1 MTSDGLSTPSPQAR
15 DLMLGILRCQHLEQA
30 LDPLGKHP
38 CRKVVGAQWS
48 VPIADRRRRFAQ
60 EHELPEPWSGEIEH
74 ALILFVS
81 SNPSGSSPS
90 GVKRRGETGPRA
102 SCTDDAL
109 VDYYHRRFETEI
121 VDGRYHANADGSRG
135 KYQPFWGGTNSIAK
149 QLLPGARP
157 GRDYVLTELVRCKS
171 QDERGVDDALST
183 CSEAYLKR
191 TLALA
196 GNAQVIVALGKKAR
210 GWFQT
215 HAKPCLADSSTIS
228 CVEEVRLDV
237 WPERTF
243 TLLALGHPS
252 GGEMRSP
259 ERVLPPD
266 QLERV
271 RERLRTARG

>member
-1 MTSDGLSTPSPQAR
+1 MRNGA
-15 DLMLGILRCQHLEQA
+15 
-30 LDPLGKHP
+30 
-38 CRKVVGAQWS
+38 CRSRSA
-48 VPIADRRRRFAQ
+48 ANACAQ
-60 EHELPEPWSGEIEH
+60 EHELPEPWSGEIER

-90 GVKRRGETGPRA
+90 GTEPRAATGPRA
-102 SCTDDAL
+102 DWTDDAL

-121 VDGRYHANADGSRG
+121 ADGRYHATTDGTRG
-135 KYQPFWGGTNSIAK
+135 KYQRFWGGTSSIAN
-149 QLLPGARP
+149 QLLPGATP

-171 QDERGVDDALST
+171 QQEKGVDEALST

-196 GNAQVIVALGKKAR
+196 AKAQVIVALGKKAR
-210 GWFQT
+210 GWF
-215 HAKPCLADSSTIS
+215 HVHGSPGLADSSAIG
-228 CVEEVRLDV
+228 CVEGVRLDV

-252 GGEMRSP
+252 GAEMRSP

-271 RERLRTARG
+271 RETLRAARG